1 MHPIDI
7 KPKSNHVSQS
17 VVGAK
22 CENMVGFKVF
32 CVFSASVFVTL
43 GLECGINLNGSEE
56 QFRELTNLCTAGNK
70 SVVTDKPRTSS
81 EEDDD
86 YEENENSK

>member
-7 KPKSNHVSQS
+7 KPKLNRVLRS

-22 CENMVGFKVF
+22 CNIMFGLKVF
-32 CVFSASVFVTL
+32 CIFSASFFVTF
-43 GLECGINLNGSEE
+43 GLECGINLHGSEE
-56 QFRELTNLCTAGNK
+56 QFRTLTNQCTVGNK

-81 EEDDD
+81 EEDD
-86 YEENENSK
+86 EENENSK